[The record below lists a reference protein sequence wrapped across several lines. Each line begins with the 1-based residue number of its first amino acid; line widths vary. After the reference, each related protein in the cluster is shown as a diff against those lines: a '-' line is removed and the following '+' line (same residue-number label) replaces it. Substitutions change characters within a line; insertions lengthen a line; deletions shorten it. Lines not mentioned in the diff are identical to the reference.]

1 MLDWLFQLHDPDHLR
16 HLVATAGLVALVAI
30 VFAETG
36 IFAGFFL
43 PGDSLLIAAGVFTA
57 LDPSLPDAAP
67 LLDFVTTGTALTVA
81 AIAGNQVNW
90 WIGWWI
96 GGRAWA
102 WPDGRLFKRRYLED
116 AKGFYD
122 RWGGLALVAGRFI
135 PIARTFIPFVA
146 GVARMPFGR
155 YLLWNVLGALVWVW
169 SLLAL
174 GHWLGNSPLREQ
186 LHLLLVAVVVLSFV
200 PVAIA
205 AILRWRSTPPAQ

>member
-57 LDPSLPDAAP
+57 LDPSRPVAAP
-67 LLDFVTTGTALTVA
+67 LLDFVTTGTALTIA
-81 AIAGNQVNW
+81 AIAGNQINW
-90 WIGWWI
+90 WVGWWI
-96 GGRAWA
+96 GDRAWA

-122 RWGGLALVAGRFI
+122 RWGGLAVVGGRFI

-146 GVARMPFGR
+146 GIARMPFGR
-155 YLLWNVLGALVWVW
+155 SLLWNVTGAIIWVW
-169 SLLAL
+169 SLLTL

-186 LHLLLVAVVVLSFV
+186 LHLMLLAVVVLSFV
-200 PVAIA
+200 PVAIVA
-205 AILRWRSTPPAQ
+205 FLRWRSAPAQK